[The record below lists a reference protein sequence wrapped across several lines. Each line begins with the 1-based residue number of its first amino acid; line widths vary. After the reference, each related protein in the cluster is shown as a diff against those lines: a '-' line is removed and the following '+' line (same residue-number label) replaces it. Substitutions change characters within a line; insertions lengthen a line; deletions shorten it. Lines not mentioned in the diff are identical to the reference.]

1 MPAPRARR
9 KAPLWLACGLLP
21 AALGTALGSGVT
33 AHAAPPPPAPALEE
47 GRVVDRVVA
56 VIEGQVLTQSELE
69 MEARVA
75 LIQRGAVQAA
85 ALPLDEQTLRG
96 ALELSINQRLQVLS
110 ADRLQAFPAEPA
122 EVEGRLEAVR
132 ARLGGEAALQRFL
145 DRHGVDRNALEAVLA
160 RGLRAERILD
170 SRVRL
175 KAQVSEAEVRH
186 HYDAH
191 RDLYPGEFDQAART
205 AIREELVRAR
215 YGELAAQ
222 ALAEV
227 RKSAQVRR
235 VAPFAREAR
244 R

>member
-1 MPAPRARR
+1 MPAPRGRR
-9 KAPLWLACGLLP
+9 TVPLWLACWL
-21 AALGTALGSGVT
+21 LGTPLWPGTA
-33 AHAAPPPPAPALEE
+33 AHAAPPDAPARE

-75 LIQRGAVQAA
+75 LIQRGAVRVA
-85 ALPLDEQTLRG
+85 ALPLDEQTLQG
-96 ALELSINQRLQVLS
+96 ALELSINQRIQVLG
-110 ADRLQAFPAEPA
+110 ADRLQAFPAEPS
-122 EVEGRLEAVR
+122 EVEGRLDAFR
-132 ARLGGEAALQRFL
+132 TRLGGEEALRRFL
-145 DRHGVDRNALEAVLA
+145 ARHDVDQDALVAVLT

-186 HYDAH
+186 HYDEH

-205 AIREELVRAR
+205 AIREQLVRAR

>member
-1 MPAPRARR
+1 MSLGA
-9 KAPLWLACGLLP
+9 GLG
-21 AALGTALGSGVT
+21 LGPGVGAT
-33 AHAAPPPPAPALEE
+33 AHAATPAPAVEE

-56 VIEGQVLTQSELE
+56 VIEGQVLTLSELE

-85 ALPLDEQTLRG
+85 AQPLDEQTLRS

-122 EVEGRLEAVR
+122 EVEARLDAFR
-132 ARLGGEAALQRFL
+132 ARVGGEAALRRFL
-145 DRHGVDRNALEAVLA
+145 DRHGVDRAALETVLA

-227 RKSAQVRR
+227 RRSAQVRR

>member
-1 MPAPRARR
+1 MPAPRGRR
-9 KAPLWLACGLLP
+9 KVPLWLACWLLG
-21 AALGTALGSGVT
+21 ASLGSGAT
-33 AHAAPPPPAPALEE
+33 AHAAPPTEAPRQE

-75 LIQRGAVQAA
+75 LIQRGAVQVA
-85 ALPLDEQTLRG
+85 ALPLDEQTLQG

-110 ADRLQAFPAEPA
+110 ADRLQAFPAEPS
-122 EVEGRLEAVR
+122 EVEARLDALR
-132 ARLGGEAALQRFL
+132 ARLGGEEGLRRFL
-145 DRHGVDRNALEAVLA
+145 ARHDVSREALAAVLA

-186 HYDAH
+186 HYDEH
-191 RDLYPGEFDQAART
+191 RDVYPGDFDQAART
-205 AIREELVRAR
+205 AIREQLVRAR

>member
-1 MPAPRARR
+1 MSAPRALR
-9 KAPLWLACGLLP
+9 AVPPWLAYGLLGV
-21 AALGTALGSGVT
+21 ALGAGTA
-33 AHAAPPPPAPALEE
+33 AHAAAPHAAPIED
-47 GRVVDRVVA
+47 GRVADRVVA
-56 VIEGQVLTQSELE
+56 VIEGQVLTLSELE
-69 MEARVA
+69 MEARVT

-85 ALPLDEQTLRG
+85 AQPLDEQTLRG
-96 ALELSINQRLQVLS
+96 ALELTINQRLQVLN

-122 EVEGRLEAVR
+122 EVQARLEAFK
-132 ARLGGEAALQRFL
+132 ARLGGEEGLQRFL
-145 DRHGVDRNALEAVLA
+145 ARHDVDREALMGVLA

-191 RDLYPGEFDQAART
+191 RDVYPGEFDQATRT
-205 AIREELVRAR
+205 AIREALVRAR
-215 YGELAAQ
+215 YGELATQ

>member
-1 MPAPRARR
+1 MRKAMPAPRARR
-9 KAPLWLACGLLP
+9 AAPLWLMYGLLGTSFGAGR
-21 AALGTALGSGVT
+21 AAQPLVPSTV
-33 AHAAPPPPAPALEE
+33 EE
-47 GRVVDRVVA
+47 GRMMDRVVA

-85 ALPLDEQTLRG
+85 ALPLDEQTLQG

-122 EVEGRLEAVR
+122 EVEARLDAFR
-132 ARLGGEAALQRFL
+132 ARLGGEAGLQRFL
-145 DRHGVDRNALEAVLA
+145 TRHDVGRDALLGVLA

-215 YGELAAQ
+215 YGTLAAQ